1 MRKRKICQREC
12 EIERERE
19 REEQYL
25 EFVARGKR
33 RKGKKL
39 SWMRPIVFRAIFKI
53 FKKNFS
59 RHFLSFYKI
68 FSLSNKLGGWAGALV

>member
-12 EIERERE
+12 EIERERERERE

-39 SWMRPIVFRAIFKI
+39 S
-53 FKKNFS
+53 
-59 RHFLSFYKI
+59 
-68 FSLSNKLGGWAGALV
+68 